1 MRVKE
6 LTPREH
12 AAFWLGSRWVCVT
25 EIEALLAAGREY
37 VRIGEQRCNGDS
49 EKLQAAHKR
58 ALDAARVALSGY
70 MLDVEDAG
78 DGLYL
83 AVLSGNARLVLPR

>member
-12 AAFWLGSRWVCVT
+12 AAFWLGAHRVHVT
-25 EIEALLAAGREY
+25 EVEELLAAGRAY

-49 EKLQAAHKR
+49 ERLQAAHKR
-58 ALDAARVALSGY
+58 ALHEARVALSGY